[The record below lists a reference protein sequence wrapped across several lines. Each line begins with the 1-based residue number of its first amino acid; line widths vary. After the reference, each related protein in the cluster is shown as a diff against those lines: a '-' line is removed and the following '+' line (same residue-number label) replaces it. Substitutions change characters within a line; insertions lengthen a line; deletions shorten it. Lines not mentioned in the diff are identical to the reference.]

1 MDSHFLDVDFDFDV
15 NVNVDFDFD
24 VYVDFDFDK
33 LNDYVNKSAN
43 NDELQVE
50 YYYLIFLFLLG
61 YYFNEI
67 MVKLQILFIQ
77 KYQVINVNALLQ
89 LFVIV

>member
-24 VYVDFDFDK
+24 VNVDFDFDFNVDFDFDFDK
-33 LNDYVNKSAN
+33 LNDYVNVSAN

-61 YYFNEI
+61 YYFNEL
-67 MVKLQILFIQ
+67 MVKLQILFI
-77 KYQVINVNALLQ
+77 
-89 LFVIV
+89 

>member
-1 MDSHFLDVDFDFDV
+1 MVDLLKFSMDSHFLDVDFDFDV

-67 MVKLQILFIQ
+67 MVKLQILFI
-77 KYQVINVNALLQ
+77 
-89 LFVIV
+89 